1 MMKMHVLELKIPPLA
16 QVAIAALSMWIA
28 ARKWPALALAF
39 PARHA
44 VALALV
50 AAGIVVA
57 LAGVVA
63 FRRARTTTDP
73 TRPGRATTIIASGIY
88 RRSRNP
94 MYLGFLLALSGW
106 AWFLANACA
115 VLVLPL
121 FVAYLSRFQIAPE
134 ERILQEKFGRE
145 YEEYRRTARRWL

>member
-1 MMKMHVLELKIPPLA
+1 MHVLELKIPPLA
-16 QVAIAALSMWIA
+16 QLAISALGMWIA
-28 ARKWPALALAF
+28 ARRWPTLALAF

-44 VALALV
+44 VAIALV

-73 TRPGRATTIIASGIY
+73 TRPGRATAFIASGIY

-106 AWFLANACA
+106 AWFLANAGA
-115 VLVLPL
+115 VLVLPV
-121 FVAYLSRFQIAPE
+121 FVAYLTRFQIAPE
-134 ERILQEKFGRE
+134 ERILGGKFGRE
-145 YEEYRRTARRWL
+145 YEHYRRTVRRWL